1 MPRHLEIAGIVDA
14 VGGFADQHSHLAGL
28 ARSIARPI
36 CNFGHGP
43 AKRGIVTILR
53 DALVD
58 FAVLAADPGARPG
71 PCGRSSGDRAR
82 LADRERAADHVF
94 AALYAQ
100 HGGRIYRFLRDLLGD
115 AALAADATQETFV
128 RAFRQTDSFDAGR
141 SVVPWLFG
149 IARNV
154 SLEMR
159 RARYRA
165 SRVISP
171 SNEEGDA
178 PEPRAGGCPESELL
192 GREALRIA
200 SAAMEKLSVDRKA
213 MLLLRLDH
221 SLSYDE
227 IAALMGFSVAKV
239 KVEIFRAREV
249 LRVAMADYERGGAK

>member
-1 MPRHLEIAGIVDA
+1 MA
-14 VGGFADQHSHLAGL
+14 
-28 ARSIARPI
+28 
-36 CNFGHGP
+36 
-43 AKRGIVTILR
+43 ILR
-53 DALVD
+53 DGLVD
-58 FAVLAADPGARPG
+58 FACLAADADARPE
-71 PCGRSSGDRAR
+71 PLLRP
-82 LADRERAADHVF
+82 ADRELLAARQRAADHVF

-100 HGGRIYRFLRDLLGD
+100 HGGRILRFLRDLLGD

-128 RAFRQTDSFDAGR
+128 RAFRQKDTFDETR

-165 SRVISP
+165 RRVIAD
-171 SNEEGDA
+171 EGGEGDA
-178 PEPRAGGCPESELL
+178 PEPRSPACPEGELL
-192 GREALRIA
+192 GREALRVVG
-200 SAAMEKLSVDRKA
+200 AAMERLSDDRRA

-249 LRVAMADYERGGAK
+249 LRETMADYERGGAP